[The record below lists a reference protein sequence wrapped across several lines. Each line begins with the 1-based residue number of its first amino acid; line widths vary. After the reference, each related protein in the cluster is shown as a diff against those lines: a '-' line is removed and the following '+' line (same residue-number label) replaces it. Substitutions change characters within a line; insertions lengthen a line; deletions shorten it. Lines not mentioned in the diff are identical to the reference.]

1 MASRATTRSV
11 EAPVGQPAAA
21 ARRKSSARRRW
32 RTLAEDAATYAVLSL
47 IALTMLA
54 PFLWMV
60 ATSLKAYTELFVYP
74 PQLLPASPQWENYP
88 RAWRYAPF
96 DRFFVNSIFVATV
109 VTVGEIVTSSLAGY
123 VFARMRFP
131 GRDRLF
137 LLYLG
142 TMMIPS
148 QVTLVPLYIVMRQL
162 GWLNS
167 YYALIVPWLASAYA
181 TFLMRQYMLT
191 FPKELEDAARVDGA
205 NHPIIY
211 SRIILPQCGP
221 VIATLSI
228 LTFLSNWNSFL
239 WPLVMTSAERM
250 RTVPVGLAYFTSIPE
265 NVGLPQWQL
274 FMAAATFSMLPT
286 LIVFLLGQ
294 RYFVRGISLS
304 GLKG

>member
-1 MASRATTRSV
+1 MVSRSARLVGADDPAHLAAS
-11 EAPVGQPAAA
+11 
-21 ARRKSSARRRW
+21 ARRTARRRW
-32 RTLAEDAATYAVLSL
+32 RGRILDAGAYAALVV
-47 IALTMLA
+47 IAFTMLA
-54 PFLWMV
+54 PFAWML
-60 ATSLKAYTELFVYP
+60 ATSLKPYDELYLYP
-74 PQLLPASPQWENYP
+74 PRLLPSAPVWENYP
-88 RAWRYAPF
+88 EAWRYAPF
-96 DRFFVNSIFVATV
+96 GLFFANSLFVATL
-109 VTVGEIVTSSLAGY
+109 VTVGELVTSSMAGY
-123 VFARMRFP
+123 VFARMRFLA
-131 GRDRLF
+131 RDRLF

-162 GWLNS
+162 GWVNS
-167 YYALIVPWLASAYA
+167 YYALIVPWLASAYG

-191 FPKELEDAARVDGA
+191 FPRELEDAARVDGA

-211 SRIILPQCGP
+211 ARIILPQCGP
-221 VIATLSI
+221 VLATLGI

-265 NVGLPQWQL
+265 NLGLPQWQL
-274 FMAAATFSMLPT
+274 FMAAATFCMLPT

>member
-1 MASRATTRSV
+1 MASRTATWF
-11 EAPVGQPAAA
+11 GAA
-21 ARRKSSARRRW
+21 ARSRW
-32 RTLAEDAATYAVLSL
+32 RARALDGAVYLLLTL
-47 IALTMLA
+47 IALAMLA
-54 PFLWMV
+54 PFGWMLS
-60 ATSLKAYTELFVYP
+60 TSLKPYDEIYLYP
-74 PQLLPASPQWENYP
+74 PRLLPSSPVWENYP

-96 DRFFVNSIFVATV
+96 DRFVLNSLLVATL
-109 VTVGEIVTSSLAGY
+109 VTVGELLTSSLAGY

-142 TMMIPS
+142 TMMIPT

-167 YYALIVPWLASAYA
+167 YYALIVPWLASAYG

-191 FPKELEDAARVDGA
+191 FPRELEDAARVDGA
-205 NHPIIY
+205 NHPTIY
-211 SRIILPQCGP
+211 ARIILPQCGP
-221 VIATLSI
+221 VLATLGI

-286 LIVFLLGQ
+286 LFVFLLGQ